1 MRRWINDCVFIDN
14 HRQILQSINTNP
26 LNEFTVSTLLQNN
39 INNNS
44 NPLLNSYLNDDIL
57 VDFEWSNPLVEPHFY
72 FLRRS
77 TITSFFAV
85 NLVDMPVCFKKS
97 KSLYSKTF
105 EIPIFKFTNLIMRHG
120 KREQVIKNVTYSFTQ
135 CFHQVIRVFNH
146 PDFIHWHKL
155 YVWLNS
161 ETTNRVSDLPM
172 FFPNISLKEELPLH
186 AGHKIT
192 TNGFFYNTTSFLK
205 NLLFEKL
212 LKYSPLFSFY
222 IRRIDK
228 SIRKNSRGK
237 SGKYMIIWK
246 YVPVYKRLY
255 VTLRWFL
262 KDLKFQKLKT
272 FSERLVKT
280 LEIFLLT
287 PHLSFICKL
296 RKFTNVFVFKNYK
309 KTLLKTLKSTS

>member
-1 MRRWINDCVFIDN
+1 MYNSPN
-14 HRQILQSINTNP
+14 S
-26 LNEFTVSTLLQNN
+26 LLTMNVESQNN
-39 INNNS
+39 FNLLTSIQVLTDSNS
-44 NPLLNSYLNDDIL
+44 NTQLNTYLNDNTIL
-57 VDFEWSNPLVEPHFY
+57 DFELSNPLVEPHFH

-105 EIPIFKFTNLIMRHG
+105 EIPFFKFTNIIMRHG
-120 KREQVIKNVTYSFTQ
+120 KREQVIKNVTYSFTK
-135 CFHQVIRVFNH
+135 CFHQIIKVFNH
-146 PDFIHWHKL
+146 PEFIHWHQL
-155 YVWLNS
+155 YAWLS
-161 ETTNRVSDLPM
+161 SDNHDLVY
-172 FFPNISLKEELPLH
+172 FFPTLATKEFLPLH

-192 TNGFFYNTTSFLK
+192 INGMFYNSNNFVK
-205 NLLFEKL
+205 NLLFDKL
-212 LKYSPLFSFY
+212 LKYAPLFSFY

-255 VTLRWFL
+255 VTIRWLL

-272 FSERLVKT
+272 FSERLIRT

-287 PHLSFICKL
+287 PNLSFVCKL

>member
-1 MRRWINDCVFIDN
+1 MNTESQNSFNLI
-14 HRQILQSINTNP
+14 QSSNSLIPNTSHIH
-26 LNEFTVSTLLQNN
+26 LNTFLVEDL
-39 INNNS
+39 
-44 NPLLNSYLNDDIL
+44 D
-57 VDFEWSNPLVEPHFY
+57 VDFELINPSVEPHFA

-105 EIPIFKFTNLIMRHG
+105 EVPLFKFTNIIMRHG
-120 KREQVIKNVTYSFTQ
+120 KREQVIKNVTYSFTK
-135 CFHQVIRVFNH
+135 CFHQIIKVFNH
-146 PDFIHWHKL
+146 PEFIHWHHL
-155 YVWLNS
+155 YSWMSGEKMNL
-161 ETTNRVSDLPM
+161 TQ
-172 FFPNISLKEELPLH
+172 FFPNLESKGELPLH

-192 TNGFFYNTTSFLK
+192 PEGFFYNSNSFVK

-212 LKYSPLFSFY
+212 LKYAPLFSFY

-228 SIRKNSRGK
+228 SVRKNSRGK

-246 YVPVYKRLY
+246 YVPIYKRLY
-255 VTLRWFL
+255 VTIRWLL

-272 FSERLVKT
+272 FSERLIRT

-287 PHLSFICKL
+287 PNLSFVCKL